1 MATLRAG
8 AYGNTAGT
16 ANSSFRT
23 VVEIYSED
31 NGSNGHKIWVQ
42 RYIQVTRGDFRGTV
56 IATSWGGSVSV
67 RGAGNYA
74 VSGLVYVGVLG
85 YGGSNTQS
93 GHSQYIASNIT
104 RRSDASTSWTAPR
117 PTHTVKYDANGG
129 TGAPSSQ
136 TKTYGY
142 ILTLSDTAPKREGY
156 IFLGWSKSASA
167 TNPTYYA
174 GSQFGEDENVTLY
187 AVWEKVQY
195 TITFSSVGADAVI
208 NDGKEYE
215 DAYVMQVGYHETI
228 NSIGEMPT
236 AKKKN
241 YKFINWNT
249 RYDGNGM
256 IIEGDEEIEE
266 DMTLYAM
273 FELQSNCYVRKNG
286 VYEPAMMYRRENG
299 EYKLGASSVRD
310 KGIYK
315 DSVM

>member
-1 MATLRAG
+1 MAILRAR

-42 RYIQVTRGDFRGTV
+42 RYIQVTRGNFNGT
-56 IATSWGGSVSV
+56 IISKSWGGSVSV
-67 RGAGNYA
+67 GGAGNYGA
-74 VSGLVYVGVLG
+74 SGLVYVGVIG
-85 YGGSNTQS
+85 YGKTVTQT
-93 GHSQYIASNIT
+93 GYSQYISSGIT
-104 RRSDASTSWTAPR
+104 RRSNASASWTAPR
-117 PTHTVKYDANGG
+117 PTHTVKYNANGG
-129 TGAPSSQ
+129 TGAPNSQ

-142 ILTLSDTAPKREGY
+142 VLTLSSTVPKRNGY
-156 IFLGWSKSASA
+156 VFLGWSTNKNA
-167 TNPTYYA
+167 TEPQYYTG
-174 GSQFGEDENVTLY
+174 GSYGADADVTLY
-187 AVWEKVQY
+187 AVWEKIQY

-208 NDGKEYE
+208 HDGKEYK
-215 DAYVMQVGYHETI
+215 DAYVMKVGYHETI
-228 NSIGEMPT
+228 NSIGKMPT

-273 FELQSNCYVRKNG
+273 FELQSNCYVRRNG

-299 EYKLGASSVRD
+299 EYKLGTSSVRD

>member
-1 MATLRAG
+1 MAILRAR

-31 NGSNGHKIWVQ
+31 NGSNGHRIWVQ
-42 RYIQVTRGDFRGTV
+42 RYIQVTRGNFNGT
-56 IATSWGGSVSV
+56 IISKSWGGSVSV
-67 RGAGNYA
+67 GGAGNYGA
-74 VSGLVYVGVLG
+74 SGLVYVGVIG
-85 YGGSNTQS
+85 YGKTVTQT
-93 GHSQYIASNIT
+93 GYSQYISSGIT
-104 RRSDASTSWTAPR
+104 RRSNASASWTAPR
-117 PTHTVKYDANGG
+117 PTHTVKYNANGG
-129 TGAPSSQ
+129 TGAPNSQ

-142 ILTLSDTAPKREGY
+142 VLTLSSTVPKRNGY
-156 IFLGWSKSASA
+156 VFLGWSTNKNA
-167 TNPTYYA
+167 TEPQYYA
-174 GSQFGEDENVTLY
+174 GGSYGADADVTLY
-187 AVWEKVQY
+187 AVWEKIQY
-195 TITFSSVGADAVI
+195 TITFTSVGADAVI
-208 NDGKEYE
+208 HNGKEYK

-228 NSIGEMPT
+228 NSIGKMPT

-273 FELQSNCYVRKNG
+273 FELQSNCYVRRNG

-299 EYKLGASSVRD
+299 EYKLGTSSVRD

-315 DSVM
+315 DSIM

>member
-1 MATLRAG
+1 MATLRARG
-8 AYGNTAGT
+8 YGGEAGT
-16 ANSSFRT
+16 ANSKFRT
-23 VVEIYSED
+23 IVEIYSED
-31 NGSNGHKIWVQ
+31 NGSNGHNIWVQ
-42 RYIQVTRGDFRGTV
+42 RYIQVTRGNFRGTV

-67 RGAGNYA
+67 RGEGNYA

-117 PTHTVKYDANGG
+117 PTHTVYYNANGG

-142 ILTLSDTAPKREGY
+142 ILTLSDTVPKREGY

-174 GSQFGEDENVTLY
+174 GGQFGEDANVTLY
-187 AVWEKVQY
+187 AVWYRITYNV
-195 TITFSSVGADAVI
+195 TFSVTGADAVI
-208 NDGKEYE
+208 YDGKEYTDSYE
-215 DAYVMQVGYHETI
+215 RIVGYKERIDAT
-228 NSIGEMPT
+228 GEMPT
-236 AKKKN
+236 ARKKN
-241 YKFINWNT
+241 YKFIGWNT
-249 RYDGNGM
+249 RYDGNG
-256 IIEGDEEIEE
+256 IIVTGGSIVEQD
-266 DMTLYAM
+266 TVLYAM
-273 FELQSNCYVRKNG
+273 FKLQSNCYVRRNG

-299 EYKLGASSVRD
+299 EYKLGTSSVRD

>member
-1 MATLRAG
+1 MATLRARG
-8 AYGNTAGT
+8 YGGEAGT
-16 ANSSFRT
+16 ANSKFRT
-23 VVEIYSED
+23 IVEIYSED
-31 NGSNGHKIWVQ
+31 NGSNGHNIWVQ

-117 PTHTVKYDANGG
+117 PTYTVYYNANGG

-142 ILTLSDTAPKREGY
+142 ILTLSDTVPKREGY

-174 GSQFGEDENVTLY
+174 GGQFGEAAKY
-187 AVWEKVQY
+187 EKKPPITKDKEKTVNINFRFKRSVFIL
-195 TITFSSVGADAVI
+195 TIETKAFFSLLSTA
-208 NDGKEYE
+208 NDSG
-215 DAYVMQVGYHETI
+215 T
-228 NSIGEMPT
+228 
-236 AKKKN
+236 
-241 YKFINWNT
+241 WN
-249 RYDGNGM
+249 
-256 IIEGDEEIEE
+256 
-266 DMTLYAM
+266 L
-273 FELQSNCYVRKNG
+273 VK
-286 VYEPAMMYRRENG
+286 
-299 EYKLGASSVRD
+299 
-310 KGIYK
+310 
-315 DSVM
+315 

>member
-1 MATLRAG
+1 MATLRAR
-8 AYGNTAGT
+8 AYGNIAGT

-42 RYIQVTRGDFRGTV
+42 RYIQVTRGNFNGTV

-85 YGGSNTQS
+85 YGGTNTQS
-93 GHSQYIASNIT
+93 GYSQYTAAGNT
-104 RRSDASTSWTAPR
+104 RRSNASTSWTAPR
-117 PTHTVKYDANGG
+117 PTHTVSYNANGG
-129 TGAPSSQ
+129 TGAPNSQ

-142 ILTLSDTAPKREGY
+142 VLTLSSTVPKRNGY
-156 IFLGWSKSASA
+156 VFLGWSTNKNA
-167 TNPTYYA
+167 TEPQYYA
-174 GSQFGEDENVTLY
+174 GGSYGEDADVTLY
-187 AVWEKVQY
+187 AVWEKIQY
-195 TITFSSVGADAVI
+195 TITFTSVGADAVI
-208 NDGKEYE
+208 HNGKEYK

-228 NSIGEMPT
+228 NSIGKMPT

-241 YKFINWNT
+241 YKFVNWNT

-256 IIEGDEEIEE
+256 IIEGNEEIEE
-266 DMTLYAM
+266 DMILYAM
-273 FELQSNCYVRKNG
+273 FELQSNCYVRRNG

-299 EYKLGASSVRD
+299 EYKLGTSSVRD